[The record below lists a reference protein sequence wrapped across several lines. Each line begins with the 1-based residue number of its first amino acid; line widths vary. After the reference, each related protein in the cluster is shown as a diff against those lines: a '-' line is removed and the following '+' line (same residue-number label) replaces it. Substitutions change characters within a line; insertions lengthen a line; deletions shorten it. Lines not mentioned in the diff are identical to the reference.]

1 MRKKRWQTGIYLL
14 LYILLLTYI
23 ADFDIRKLLDM
34 KSFLVL
40 LTGAFLLTLP
50 FYEKGMDKE
59 EFLYIYGAKAIE
71 AGLIQVFLLSFVRLS
86 EKRDYERLLV
96 DVALCFRPML
106 YAFCIRFILANKGN
120 DLFLTDEKGYKGK
133 EIQTAGQTEEG
144 AMPSYE
150 DCIAAGLT
158 RREAEIALFICRKY
172 SNKEIADALVISE
185 TTVKKHISNI
195 FEKTEIKKREELM
208 MYLKGNKAAR

>member
-14 LYILLLTYI
+14 LYILFLTYI

-144 AMPSYE
+144 AMLSYE

-208 MYLKGNKAAR
+208 MYLKGNKVAR